1 MFLEMLSLGVSSLLS
16 REVFS
21 PSRKEI
27 ISSVVIAPYTVPLL
41 PPVHVGTMRDSAINL
56 SRDAWKVF
64 GAISEDIRGK
74 GELSVG

>member
-1 MFLEMLSLGVSSLLS
+1 MFLEMLSLGVSSLIS

-27 ISSVVIAPYTVPLL
+27 VSSVVIAPYAVPVL
-41 PPVHVGTMRDSAINL
+41 PPVHIGTMMDSAMNL

-64 GAISEDIRGK
+64 GAISEEARK
-74 GELSVG
+74 KAELSIG